1 MIIIKN
7 LSRTKKICSII
18 LFIYIVI
25 AITSNFIMPYSIDD
39 FSNEI
44 LQPPSPEH
52 ILGTDEIGHDLF
64 SLLLN
69 GFRVSILISFISGIL
84 STSIGVIL
92 SFASCYYKGKIDTAI
107 CHLSNL
113 FIIIP
118 EIIIIM
124 FFAIFASPNI
134 VNTILSIVFFSWP
147 KVFKIVRS
155 KLMGYMDK
163 NKVKYTLLIKGNV
176 FDIFKKLYYD
186 TYPVV
191 ITSFILQCNKAV
203 MYETTLSFFGIGDPL
218 SKTWGKLIRS
228 AMNYENLFYDDVIF
242 WYLFPPVICVFIYIL
257 SLSLL
262 TFEEK

>member
-7 LSRTKKICSII
+7 LSRTKKIFSII
-18 LFIYIVI
+18 LLFYIFI
-25 AITSNFIMPYSIDD
+25 AIISNFIMPYPIDD

-44 LQPPSPEH
+44 LETPSLQH
-52 ILGTDEIGHDLF
+52 VLGTDEMGHDLF

-69 GFRVSILISFISGIL
+69 GFKMSIFISIISGIL
-84 STSIGVIL
+84 STAIGVIL
-92 SFASCYYKGKIDTAI
+92 SFISCYYKGKIDATI
-107 CHLSNL
+107 CHISNL

-124 FFAIFASPNI
+124 FFAIFASPNMI
-134 VNTILSIVFFSWP
+134 NTILAIVFFSWS
-147 KVFKIVRS
+147 KVFKMVRS
-155 KLMGYMDK
+155 KLLGYMDK
-163 NKVKYTLLIKGNV
+163 NKVKYTLLIKGNI

-186 TYPVV
+186 IYPVV

-218 SKTWGKLIRS
+218 SKTWGKLIKS
-228 AMNYENLFYDDVIF
+228 AMNYENLFYDKVIF
-242 WYLFPPVICVFIYIL
+242 WYLLPPVICVFIYIL

>member
-7 LSRTKKICSII
+7 LSRTKKVCSII
-18 LFIYIVI
+18 LLFYILI
-25 AITSNFIMPYSIDD
+25 AIVSNFIMPYSIDD

-44 LQPPSPEH
+44 LEPPSLQH
-52 ILGTDEIGHDLF
+52 VLGTDEMGHDLF

-69 GFRVSILISFISGIL
+69 GFKISILISIISGIL
-84 STSIGVIL
+84 STAIGVIL
-92 SFASCYYKGKIDTAI
+92 SFISSYYKGKIDATI
-107 CHLSNL
+107 CHISNL

-134 VNTILSIVFFSWP
+134 INTILAIVFFSWS
-147 KVFKIVRS
+147 KVFKMVRS

-163 NKVKYTLLIKGNV
+163 NKVKYTLLIKGNIL
-176 FDIFKKLYYD
+176 DIFKKLYYD
-186 TYPVV
+186 MYPVV

-218 SKTWGKLIRS
+218 SKTWGKLIKY
-228 AMNYENLFYDDVIF
+228 AINYENLFYDNVIF
-242 WYLFPPVICVFIYIL
+242 WYLLPPVVCVFIYIL